1 MKRCAGFFSAVLS
14 LGTCIAASWDARKVS
29 SEEVAAALESS
40 PVEDRAAESIRIGT
54 MCAGAWIARGEVSG
68 KTVFHEDFSDRNGV
82 EARWDNGN
90 RGKPAAEV
98 VEDGRGGSCVELSP
112 VDSTWSSF
120 VLKDGFLVP
129 VSPDRPYALLWE
141 VRARNGGNAIW
152 IRIDFFDKDGKML
165 NASYQSR
172 STLDPTQ
179 PHLFQRNVRI
189 LNLHMPSEARYVRPY
204 FFLSR
209 KSVDKQPGEI
219 ADVRVVDYGAEV
231 EKVEK
236 ARRVIA
242 DERIKSR
249 EDVLVYCDDNL
260 VSSFPVL
267 PQGEAVPGRAGDRL
281 VIRECPGEKT
291 RATAVLWAKRAYG
304 DVRVEFSSCR
314 GPDGRIIPPSAF
326 SAKVVKAHYQGEGAP
341 HGFLA
346 LSDRQVLV
354 PELLLNDDG
363 LVVPDHGKRRNL
375 VKYRDGERTW
385 YVDINTVG
393 AQKWGVPIPAEAMP
407 IFDAKTLQPFNLPA
421 KRNFQLA
428 IRISVPEKILAG
440 VYHGRMSFMSGGRE
454 IAALPM
460 DIEVLPFRLPAK
472 AETFYDPTRE
482 YSMGLYVWANV
493 NKQDKAVFLP
503 FMRSRVQVLEEW
515 RTLRDNGL
523 THPIFVWFAS
533 IVHDDV
539 EFRKHL
545 SLVREA
551 GFEGDRIHLGDS
563 GLIGN
568 ATDPAELKAMQGRL
582 RHAMAVAREYG
593 FKDVYFYGFDEATG
607 DRLLSQLAAWK
618 AARDVGA
625 KVIVSGFSQF
635 CDAIGGKLDIC
646 VLNDDPANADAA
658 SWHAKGTMLW
668 KYNTPQA
675 GPEDPGIFRR
685 NYGLDLWRRSF
696 DGASTYCDVSK
707 SAVWNDIA
715 EAQVQKA
722 AGRTTGDVYRGLCM
736 VYPTVDGVVETLALT
751 GLESAIK
758 DVRVM
763 TKLRQLLRK
772 HTDLAAVKWMES
784 IDYRIANPVDVRRTA
799 IDYILRLSVYDD
811 RQ

>member
-341 HGFLA
+341 HA
-346 LSDRQVLV
+346 CPISTNHS
-354 PELLLNDDG
+354 PLLL
-363 LVVPDHGKRRNL
+363 V
-375 VKYRDGERTW
+375 
-385 YVDINTVG
+385 
-393 AQKWGVPIPAEAMP
+393 
-407 IFDAKTLQPFNLPA
+407 
-421 KRNFQLA
+421 
-428 IRISVPEKILAG
+428 
-440 VYHGRMSFMSGGRE
+440 
-454 IAALPM
+454 
-460 DIEVLPFRLPAK
+460 
-472 AETFYDPTRE
+472 
-482 YSMGLYVWANV
+482 
-493 NKQDKAVFLP
+493 
-503 FMRSRVQVLEEW
+503 
-515 RTLRDNGL
+515 
-523 THPIFVWFAS
+523 
-533 IVHDDV
+533 
-539 EFRKHL
+539 
-545 SLVREA
+545 
-551 GFEGDRIHLGDS
+551 
-563 GLIGN
+563 
-568 ATDPAELKAMQGRL
+568 
-582 RHAMAVAREYG
+582 
-593 FKDVYFYGFDEATG
+593 
-607 DRLLSQLAAWK
+607 
-618 AARDVGA
+618 
-625 KVIVSGFSQF
+625 
-635 CDAIGGKLDIC
+635 
-646 VLNDDPANADAA
+646 
-658 SWHAKGTMLW
+658 
-668 KYNTPQA
+668 
-675 GPEDPGIFRR
+675 
-685 NYGLDLWRRSF
+685 
-696 DGASTYCDVSK
+696 
-707 SAVWNDIA
+707 
-715 EAQVQKA
+715 
-722 AGRTTGDVYRGLCM
+722 
-736 VYPTVDGVVETLALT
+736 
-751 GLESAIK
+751 
-758 DVRVM
+758 
-763 TKLRQLLRK
+763 
-772 HTDLAAVKWMES
+772 
-784 IDYRIANPVDVRRTA
+784 
-799 IDYILRLSVYDD
+799 
-811 RQ
+811 

>member
-1 MKRCAGFFSAVLS
+1 
-14 LGTCIAASWDARKVS
+14 
-29 SEEVAAALESS
+29 
-40 PVEDRAAESIRIGT
+40 
-54 MCAGAWIARGEVSG
+54 
-68 KTVFHEDFSDRNGV
+68 
-82 EARWDNGN
+82 
-90 RGKPAAEV
+90 
-98 VEDGRGGSCVELSP
+98 
-112 VDSTWSSF
+112 
-120 VLKDGFLVP
+120 
-129 VSPDRPYALLWE
+129 
-141 VRARNGGNAIW
+141 
-152 IRIDFFDKDGKML
+152 

-242 DERIKSR
+242 DERIKSK